1 MSKNDW
7 ISRWDFNTGSSGVEM
22 LSHVVSA
29 AEKYEIH
36 TFVRDMNPPE
46 DNSSRREDAY
56 KPADGVG
63 VSLSIALSALPPPA
77 KTVAKPAK

>member
-1 MSKNDW
+1 
-7 ISRWDFNTGSSGVEM
+7 M

-56 KPADGVG
+56 QPADGVR
-63 VSLSIALSALPPPA
+63 VSLSIVLSTLPPPA
-77 KTVAKPAK
+77 KTVTKSAK